1 MLDVVRHGP
10 LSQDTEEGEEAGEV
24 HPGPFQGGAI
34 KAIKAHPE
42 DDGVGAHDEVEPTRS
57 APTTRRA
64 TRDHKAKRFRHQR
77 RRRRE
82 YGKGLK
88 DR

>member
-34 KAIKAHPE
+34 KAIKAYPE
-42 DDGVGAHDEVEPTRS
+42 DEHTMRAGPTRS